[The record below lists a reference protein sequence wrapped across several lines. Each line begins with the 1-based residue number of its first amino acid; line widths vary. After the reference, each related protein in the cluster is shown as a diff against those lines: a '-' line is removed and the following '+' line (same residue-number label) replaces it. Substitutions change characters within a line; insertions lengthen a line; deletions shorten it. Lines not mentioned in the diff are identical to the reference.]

1 MSRSFDKLPKFEPTL
16 TPTPLPPLPH
26 GQYSLLGLLS
36 FMLAWSVYF
45 SAIAVVVK
53 TVSENP
59 QTPPW
64 SGMLSVCFAWVVLA
78 LLYRGWR
85 LRPAWI
91 VHCSGPVMAM
101 VVCLLLLLPF
111 GVGAL
116 GDMGRRRNIGVVW
129 EFVTGAI
136 AAVSA
141 LLSLACLVS
150 LLVSL
155 PIATLMMLYLV
166 LKRRES

>member
-1 MSRSFDKLPKFEPTL
+1 MSWSFDKSPKFEPTL
-16 TPTPLPPLPH
+16 TPTPPPPLPH

-59 QTPPW
+59 PAPPW
-64 SGMLSVCFAWVVLA
+64 LGMLSVCFAWVVLA
-78 LLYRGWR
+78 LLYRGWH

-91 VHCSGPVMAM
+91 VHSGGPIMAM
-101 VVCLLLLLPF
+101 VVCLLMLLPF

-116 GDMGRRRNIGVVW
+116 QTWHGVGTLASFGSSSRAV
-129 EFVTGAI
+129 EAI
-136 AAVSA
+136 SVVIA
-141 LLSLACLVS
+141 LACLVS

-155 PIATLMMLYLV
+155 PIATLMLAYLV